1 MAEGFELVRT
11 VRQHLRRSAT
21 LLDEGKIDEALAAV
35 ESALALDPQSVAGQ
49 ALRDRIRTTR
59 PGGGP
64 AIRPGLEPTP
74 GSFVPHGVNA
84 ASWRG
89 FEQRITE
96 RRFKAMLETVNS
108 SIVAG
113 DASAARAALEEA
125 RELRPD
131 AEILG
136 DFEARVAAV
145 PVAFAVPAV
154 KPAARIWVRA
164 MGAAALF
171 LIGVSMLLGLEWM
184 RPGDTTT
191 TTVVPAPA
199 PAVAPEVPAVAPAQ
213 SAQPAPAPDLGPV
226 PIALN
231 EEESVP
237 AIVTPPEPL
246 MRPTGTAGAAPPPAI
261 AARSFAMRE
270 SSPPA
275 VERTIERRPADED
288 QPSGPLGEV
297 ADDFVAARSAP
308 PAARDAGPAMVP
320 PTAAADTPVNA
331 DARGRPA
338 PPAATPASAV
348 SIPSGVDQQIRVQ
361 EVLRRY
367 ARAYGQLDVSAAR
380 AVWPS
385 VDERALTR
393 AFQNL
398 SSQQVSFDACEID
411 IRGVIA
417 NASCR
422 GQASYSPKVGK
433 REPRTEPRTWQ
444 FELHRDGDAWTIE
457 NVDMRR
463 ASTSYR

>member
-1 MAEGFELVRT
+1 MAEGFEIVRT

-21 LLDEGKIDEALAAV
+21 LLDEGKFDEAVAAV
-35 ESALALDPQSVAGQ
+35 ESALALDPQSVQAQ
-49 ALRDRIRTTR
+49 ALRDRIRSAQA
-59 PGGGP
+59 GGAPAIGP
-64 AIRPGLEPTP
+64 AFEPAPRP
-74 GSFVPHGVNA
+74 FVPHGVNA

-96 RRFKAMLETVNS
+96 RRFKAMLETVNT

-131 AEILG
+131 AEVLG

-145 PVAFAVPAV
+145 PVAFAAPTA

-171 LIGVSMLLGLEWM
+171 LIGVSLLLGLEWM
-184 RPGDTTT
+184 RPGESTTT
-191 TTVVPAPA
+191 IVPAPVVA
-199 PAVAPEVPAVAPAQ
+199 PELPAVAPVPGAR
-213 SAQPAPAPDLGPV
+213 PAPAPDLGPV
-226 PIALN
+226 PVALN
-231 EEESVP
+231 DEESVP
-237 AIVTPPEPL
+237 AIITPPEPF
-246 MRPTGTAGAAPPPAI
+246 MRPTGTTGGAPPPAI
-261 AARSFAMRE
+261 TARSIAVRDA
-270 SSPPA
+270 SPPA
-275 VERTIERRPADED
+275 VERTIERPAAEED

-297 ADDFVAARSAP
+297 ADDFVASRSVP
-308 PAARDAGPAMVP
+308 PPSRDAGPAMVP
-320 PTAAADTPVNA
+320 PAAAPDTPVTA
-331 DARGRPA
+331 DSRGRSAPA
-338 PPAATPASAV
+338 AATPVSAV
-348 SIPSGVDQQIRVQ
+348 SIPSGPDQQMRVQ

-367 ARAYGQLDVSAAR
+367 ARAYGQLDASAAR

-385 VDERALTR
+385 VDERALSR

-398 SSQQVSFDACEID
+398 SSQQVSFDDCEID
-411 IRGVIA
+411 IRGAIA

-422 GQASYSPKVGK
+422 GQTSYAPKVGK
-433 REPRTEPRTWQ
+433 REPRTEPRTWR

-463 ASTSYR
+463 ATTGYR